1 MSTITV
7 DGVLVALRAAGGFRV
22 RPRKKVKAALWRDT
36 DKGTV
41 ALVTST
47 WLQRWI
53 VTNVHVDCPA
63 NMASFVLASEL
74 SGFPVLTEDEGALS

>member
-1 MSTITV
+1 MNAPTV
-7 DGVLVALRAAGGFRV
+7 DGVLSALRAAGGFRV
-22 RPRKKVKAALWRDT
+22 RPRKKVRAALWRDT
-36 DKGTV
+36 GKGTV

-53 VTNVHVDCPA
+53 VSNVSVDAPA

-74 SGFPVLTEDEGALS
+74 PGFPLLTEDEGALS